1 MAKKK
6 YKLGWGDESKI
17 SSAISSGLLDGG
29 DLVVTKD
36 TKRIA
41 FIDPSTESIHFLKSK
56 LLSFDSV
63 QDAKD
68 YAASDKSAYA
78 GELIAVLVGGNR
90 KHIDYRLQS
99 PAIRLK
105 T

>member
-41 FIDPSTESIHFLKSK
+41 FIDPSTESIYFLKANYS
-56 LLSFDSV
+56 LLILFRTQRIMPRPISLRT
-63 QDAKD
+63 QA
-68 YAASDKSAYA
+68 
-78 GELIAVLVGGNR
+78 N
-90 KHIDYRLQS
+90 
-99 PAIRLK
+99 
-105 T
+105 